1 MKKIMLIDA
10 DAVSDLAWPEPD
22 DEVTVHSPAL
32 EVFTDF
38 SRTKPLVIE
47 ADTKAVDTE
56 KLMQK
61 AHVRLK
67 VVVDHDTHFLGIISL
82 QDLNSQQM
90 VIKISEGD
98 KREELSVIDFMQPR
112 SRLKGL
118 EFADLSKAS
127 IIQVIEALKDSAQQ
141 HCIVVD
147 NDQRRLRGLISASD
161 IVRKLRLPL
170 NLLNDPSF
178 AEVYTAVKSY
188 LG

>member
-1 MKKIMLIDA
+1 MKKIPLISA
-10 DAVSDLAWPEPD
+10 DAISDLAWPQPD
-22 DEVTVHSPAL
+22 EEVTVNSPAL
-32 EVFTDF
+32 DVFTDF
-38 SRTKPLVIE
+38 TRTKPLVID

-56 KLMQK
+56 RLMQK

-67 VVVDHDTHFLGIISL
+67 VVVDHETRFLGIISL

-90 VIKISEGD
+90 VIKISEGE
-98 KREELSVIDFMQPR
+98 KREELCVVDFMQPR

-118 EFADLSKAS
+118 EFSDLSKAS
-127 IIQVIEALKDSAQQ
+127 ILEVIKALKDSPQQ

-147 NDQRRLRGLISASD
+147 KDQRRLRGIISASD

-178 AEVYTAVKSY
+178 ADIYKAVQS
-188 LG
+188 

>member
-1 MKKIMLIDA
+1 MKKITLINA
-10 DAVSDLAWPEPD
+10 GAIEDLAWPESGE
-22 DEVTVHSPAL
+22 EVTLDSPAL

-38 SRTKPLVIE
+38 TRTKPLVID

-90 VIKISEGD
+90 LIKISAGE
-98 KREELSVIDFMQPR
+98 KREELSVVDFMQPR
-112 SRLKGL
+112 NRLEGL
-118 EFADLSKAS
+118 AFSDLSKAS
-127 IIQVIEALKDSAQQ
+127 IMEVIEALKDSAQQ

-147 NDQRRLRGLISASD
+147 NDQRRLRGIISASD
-161 IVRKLRLPL
+161 IVRKLRLSL
-170 NLLNDPSF
+170 NLLNNSSF
-178 AEVYTAVKSY
+178 SEVYTAVQR
-188 LG
+188 